1 MCVCH
6 MHTVL
11 VDDREGISSP
21 ARAVTGDCELSYGV
35 LGTKL
40 GSSER
45 AVSAS
50 YPIFPIVFL
59 SPSLCVLTL

>member
-1 MCVCH
+1 MCH

-21 ARAVTGDCELSYGV
+21 GSAVTGDCELSYGV
-35 LGTKL
+35 LGTEL
-40 GSSER
+40 GSSE
-45 AVSAS
+45 SAS